1 MERNE
6 GKTARQSDWAQQEST
21 RTNNV
26 HILISAPYF
35 YAFIY
40 PKRKLIILVH
50 PGNPNQLGLCVCF
63 GILVTKMPTFVKIF
77 TFRSMGFRLK
87 QGSVWL
93 NHRQITPPP
102 KPHHPPPVSRKLYLF
117 KLVKNQ
123 SHVLKRQQ
131 QHDQQTYS
139 MHKNTHTLSKRT
151 NVY

>member
-50 PGNPNQLGLCVCF
+50 PGNPNQLGLCVRF
-63 GILVTKMPTFVKIF
+63 GILVTKTPTSVKIF

-102 KPHHPPPVSRKLYLF
+102 FSRKLYLI

-131 QHDQQTYS
+131 QHDQQTYP

-151 NVY
+151 NAY